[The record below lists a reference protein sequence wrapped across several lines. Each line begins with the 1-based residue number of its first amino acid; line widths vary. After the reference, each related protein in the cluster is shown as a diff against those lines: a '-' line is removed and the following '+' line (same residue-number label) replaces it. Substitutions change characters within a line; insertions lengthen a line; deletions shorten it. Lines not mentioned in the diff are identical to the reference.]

1 MDYYKRLYKG
11 QIQLYTEEKFDLYIF
26 LKFQIHI
33 SNKFLELNGI
43 DSDLIINIDGHD
55 KKSNEV
61 NENDFIRLCNS
72 AKFLFNTDIS
82 FTPVFIERMKQT
94 LKVSEIT
101 FYLDL
106 SIKKYFDLDTSMTEK
121 ERNEFSEMIRQKIL
135 EDWNIE
141 LI

>member
-1 MDYYKRLYKG
+1 
-11 QIQLYTEEKFDLYIF
+11 
-26 LKFQIHI
+26 
-33 SNKFLELNGI
+33 
-43 DSDLIINIDGHD
+43 
-55 KKSNEV
+55 
-61 NENDFIRLCNS
+61 
-72 AKFLFNTDIS
+72 
-82 FTPVFIERMKQT
+82 MKQT